1 MKEIQH
7 KSKKRFL
14 KNLAWYGTVSLALL
28 AGTYITISNSNDKN
42 YLKPEDFNKAEWIEF
57 YNHNGRVWSC
67 YTNENIAE
75 NQFNWHL
82 YIDEV
87 REKNKDNLEGK
98 ILLPDLDGDGK
109 VGK

>member
-14 KNLAWYGTVSLALL
+14 KNLVGGAIGLGLL
-28 AGTYITISNSNDKN
+28 GLSYITISNSNDKN
-42 YLKPEDFNKAEWIEF
+42 HLKPTDFNKAGWIEF
-57 YNHNGRVWSC
+57 YNANGRIWNC
-67 YTNENIAE
+67 YMNENIPK

-87 REKNKDNLEGK
+87 REKNKDNLEGR
-98 ILLPDLDGDGK
+98 ILLPDLDSDGK

>member
-1 MKEIQH
+1 MENQN

-28 AGTYITISNSNDKN
+28 AGTYITISNSN
-42 YLKPEDFNKAEWIEF
+42 LKPEDFSKAGWIEF
-57 YNHNGRVWSC
+57 DNRTGRIWSC
-67 YTNENIAE
+67 YANEDIKKNRL
-75 NQFNWHL
+75 NWYL

-87 REKNKDNLEGK
+87 REKNDNNLEGK